1 LGGASFSLFLSYIKK
16 TKDYFKKNFILFL
29 AKKEELN
36 QTLLDFEKTILK
48 MSIDDFS
55 NPSIA
60 LRKAK
65 AYLGPNV
72 KFKLSDNPK
81 KKYMILNP
89 LMNKWIHFG
98 QMGYEDFTKH
108 QDEKRRENY
117 LKRTANMRG
126 DWKDNKYSP
135 NNLSRNILW

>member
-1 LGGASFSLFLSYIKK
+1 
-16 TKDYFKKNFILFL
+16 
-29 AKKEELN
+29 
-36 QTLLDFEKTILK
+36 

-60 LRKAK
+60 LKNARK
-65 AYLGPNV
+65 YLGKNV
-72 KFKLSDNPK
+72 LFKLSDNPK

-89 LMNKWIHFG
+89 LTNKWIHFG
-98 QMGYEDFTKH
+98 QMGYQDFTKH
-108 QDEKRRENY
+108 NDQKRRENY